1 MKVLFQCMYPRFDWM
16 NEVFENPLLR
26 IIVVQIE
33 SYYQDYSTN
42 SDQNEENT
50 KENTLLRNELR

>member
-1 MKVLFQCMYPRFDWM
+1 MKALFLCMYPRFDRM
-16 NEVFENPLLR
+16 NEVFGNPLLR

-33 SYYQDYSTN
+33 LYYQDYSTN